1 MFNWIPGSGTFIWVC
16 VTELLLNYLGNDN
29 LGGST
34 NTRTAAAI
42 AVGVIL
48 FILILTLLLLGAIL
62 FNTVRKK
69 CEQPQQ
75 CGDKSTSKFSV
86 IITSYSSLTA
96 NHF

>member
-1 MFNWIPGSGTFIWVC
+1 MFNWIPGSGPFIWVC

-29 LGGST
+29 FGGST
-34 NTRTAAAI
+34 NTHTAAAI
-42 AVGVIL
+42 AGGVVL
-48 FILILTLLLLGAIL
+48 FILILSLTLLLLGAIL

-86 IITSYSSLTA
+86 IIISMT
-96 NHF
+96 